1 MAVLKM
7 LKRILCKNIAT
18 CGSRFV
24 GILGPLTIPPLQI
37 ATLYYFWQDYARVV
51 DKRYCSC
58 SCWDT
63 VFKGKRKTAR
73 RDAAMIREDSS
84 NLDFS
89 RRIIRVWHRSLQAHV
104 LQRHLEHA

>member
-7 LKRILCKNIAT
+7 LRRILCKNIAT

-63 VFKGKRKTAR
+63 VFKGNKGEKH
-73 RDAAMIREDSS
+73 
-84 NLDFS
+84 LGS
-89 RRIIRVWHRSLQAHV
+89 RTSPRSFW
-104 LQRHLEHA
+104 RTWSG